1 MEWSKKQ
8 YNQQYENW
16 MPWVEDNVLYYFTKD
31 NKASYATKGTVY
43 SLCDLFKHHVN
54 IFQTDQ
60 LSKSKITGN
69 EQVDNLQDGVN
80 NLAAGQIGQ
89 GGLLQPVGDH
99 ISKEGINRAERGG
112 KDDSG
117 SYAGA
122 MSDNAQAGASKVS
135 EGAKGAGS
143 YMGSFFGGKNEEK

>member
-1 MEWSKKQ
+1 MFSTTSPRTTRLPTLPKVRF
-8 YNQQYENW
+8 
-16 MPWVEDNVLYYFTKD
+16 PCTTVLQVIMLTP
-31 NKASYATKGTVY
+31 V
-43 SLCDLFKHHVN
+43 
-54 IFQTDQ
+54 QPDQ
-60 LSKSKITGN
+60 LNKTKVTGVD
-69 EQVDNLQDGVN
+69 QVDNLQDGVN

-99 ISKEGINRAERGG
+99 LSKEGINRAERGG

-122 MSDNAQAGASKVS
+122 MGSSAQAGASKVT

-143 YMGSFFGGKNEEK
+143 YVGSFFGGKKEEKK

>member
-31 NKASYATKGTVY
+31 NKASYATK
-43 SLCDLFKHHVN
+43 
-54 IFQTDQ
+54 DQ